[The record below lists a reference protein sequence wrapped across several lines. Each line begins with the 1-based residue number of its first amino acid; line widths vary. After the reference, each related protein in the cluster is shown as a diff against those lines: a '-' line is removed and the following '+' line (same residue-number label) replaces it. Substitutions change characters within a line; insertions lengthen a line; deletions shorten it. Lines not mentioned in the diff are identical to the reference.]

1 MWELEYIKYIE
12 SLMYLSIK
20 VNIKDIIIYQK
31 DINLDRV

>member
-31 DINLDRV
+31 DINLD